1 MSSFV
6 YIIHYLFQCG
16 RLSTANIISLGED
29 NFYIFFDSADPEMR
43 FRFNA
48 VWRIVFY
55 PSTVDIFTTWADS
68 EEGRGGGWSGP
79 PENHKNIWSRG
90 GGGWSGPPVNYKNI
104 GSLCN
109 ASPDPLNNHKSTKPA
124 FNVGPSSVRQRNAI
138 SMAFR

>member
-55 PSTVDIFTTWADS
+55 PSTVVIFTTWADS
-68 EEGRGGGWSGP
+68 EEGRGAVGP
-79 PENHKNIWSRG
+79 DPLKITKIFGLG
-90 GGGWSGPPVNYKNI
+90 GGGGLIRTPCKLQKYWV
-104 GSLCN
+104 SLQC
-109 ASPDPLNNHKSTKPA
+109 
-124 FNVGPSSVRQRNAI
+124 
-138 SMAFR
+138 